1 VSDSD
6 LLARWIIGVVAAG
19 VIVVVVVALLL
30 LIINEARRILNAAVR
45 CLKAVQT
52 IRGHVEPI
60 WELHTT
66 NTVAEDL
73 VTGARS
79 IEGKARLLADTLEA
93 HESAPAATLGAEQ

>member
-1 VSDSD
+1 MTDSD

-30 LIINEARRILNAAVR
+30 LIINEARRILSAAVR
-45 CLKAVQT
+45 CLNAVRT
-52 IRGHVEPI
+52 IRTHVQPI

-73 VTGARS
+73 VTGAQS
-79 IEGKARLLADTLEA
+79 IEAKARLLADVLEA
-93 HESAPAATLGAEQ
+93 HETSPATRGA

>member
-1 VSDSD
+1 VTDSD
-6 LLARWIIGVVAAG
+6 LLARWIIGIVAAG

-45 CLKAVQT
+45 CLNAVRT
-52 IRGHVEPI
+52 IRTHVEPI

-66 NTVAEDL
+66 NTVAEHI
-73 VTGARS
+73 VEGARS

-93 HESAPAATLGAEQ
+93 HETQPAAGRRA

>member
-1 VSDSD
+1 MTDSD

-45 CLKAVQT
+45 CLKAVRT
-52 IRGHVEPI
+52 IRTQVEPI

-79 IEGKARLLADTLEA
+79 IEGKARLLADVLEA
-93 HESAPAATLGAEQ
+93 HESAPTPARRA